1 MSLTKVSKVSLTN
14 VVFMQYRYK
23 LKAFTG
29 VYMGLIMVQM
39 IGILL
44 SLGGNG
50 GASFSNGMY
59 TVDVTISSSSLVIM
73 LTMVWAFLNAILITT
88 KAYREDDFTFVSN
101 RLTYNLSN
109 IAFLLTA
116 CVIGAVTALL
126 TTGITR
132 ILTYV
137 MIDIDFFLTFA
148 QEVTVGDYTRGAIVA
163 FLYILL
169 AATVGYL
176 IGMMTQ
182 FNKGLII
189 LLPVIIIGL
198 SVVTQSNSNPGFV
211 NILEFYFIEHSFI
224 LFSIKAIVT
233 ILIGFGLSIVLS
245 NRLEVR

>member
-1 MSLTKVSKVSLTN
+1 MSLTKVSLSN
-14 VVFMQYRYK
+14 VVLMQYKYK
-23 LKAFTG
+23 LRAFTG
-29 VYMGLIMVQM
+29 VYMGLIMVQA

-59 TVDVTISSSSLVIM
+59 TVDVTISSSSLVIF
-73 LTMVWAFLNAILITT
+73 LTMTWAFLNAVLITT

-101 RLTYNLSN
+101 RLSYNLSN
-109 IAFLLTA
+109 IAFLITV

-137 MIDIDFFLTFA
+137 TTDIDFFLTFA
-148 QEVTVGDYTRGAIVA
+148 PEITVGDYARGAIVT

-169 AATVGYL
+169 SATAGYL

-198 SVVTQSNSNPGFV
+198 SVVAQSSSNPGFV
-211 NILEFYFIEHSFI
+211 NILEFYFNEHSFT

-233 ILIGFGLSIVLS
+233 ILIGFGISIVLS